1 MHPFYLCQLRVNK
14 IDNTLPTNSGN
25 LSMVYDMP
33 IVSDLLLYI
42 KPAKG
47 CVFGVWNPC
56 LINFVLYTKF
66 F

>member
-1 MHPFYLCQLRVNK
+1 
-14 IDNTLPTNSGN
+14 
-25 LSMVYDMP
+25 MVYDMP
-33 IVSDLLLYI
+33 IVSDILLYI